1 MRNNDEYYTK
11 KNMIRKKYMR
21 ITVRVFTSVL
31 LIVGFI
37 GLLIPLRPKVSDVE
51 KRELTHFPKPTW
63 ETFTNGEFFSGIST
77 WYADTFP
84 FRESLTS
91 ANAKFKKLYGI
102 TTEEIHGDAVQ
113 GDEIPDPDAEL
124 TSTPIPSATPT
135 PEPDATIHDEPEKA
149 GTIYVVDN
157 RGFEIYGFSR
167 DGADGYI
174 NMINTAATQLKDVA
188 TVYDILVPTSIAV
201 NLDEENQKK
210 INSSSQEDTFAYVYG
225 HLDPSIVQVPV
236 LDVLKKH
243 NSEYLYFKTDHHWTA
258 DGAYYAYQELMNA
271 KGVTPSPLS
280 AYTKTEFDGFA
291 PRESIRIKMN
301 GGGMNFVHGGISLQE
316 MVVPVIEYHYLRNDS
331 MEYKRNK
338 QKYDT
343 KPVTVNLL
351 SANRKISNMIF
362 SLNFYQKDAVS
373 ANREAATYQVYFTD
387 ENGKQISDVQ
397 KIIADK
403 ISDNGAER
411 TFRCQFNLKSLKY
424 SNTATYYLVIAD
436 EQGLQMPQREPFQID
451 IAFAVDEFDFFS

>member
-1 MRNNDEYYTK
+1 MRNNDEYYTH
-11 KNMIRKKYMR
+11 KNIIRKKYMR
-21 ITVRVFTSVL
+21 ITVRVFTTVL
-31 LIVGFI
+31 LVIGFT
-37 GLLIPLRPKVSDVE
+37 GLLIPLRPKESQVE

-63 ETFTNGEFFSGIST
+63 ETFTNGKFFDGIST

-84 FRESLTS
+84 FREGLTS

-102 TTEEIHGDAVQ
+102 TTEEIHGDVVQ
-113 GDEIPDPDAEL
+113 GDEIPDPDAEI
-124 TSTPIPSATPT
+124 TSTPIPTATPT

-236 LDVLKKH
+236 LDILKKH

-258 DGAYYAYQELMNA
+258 DGAYYAYQELMNI

-280 AYTKTEFDGFA
+280 SYTKMEFDGFVGTFYSYSNMSDTLKNNPDTVVA
-291 PRESIRIKMN
+291 YVPNCNDMTYTDSKGVEHKWNVVADATDYAEGSKYYCFIGGDQPYSKIENPNITDGSSCVVIKESYGNAFVPFLVNSYQTVHVVDYRYFTGNLI
-301 GGGMNFVHGGISLQE
+301 NFVKQNN
-316 MVVPVIEYHYLRNDS
+316 VQDVIYINNANALIQS
-331 MEYKRNK
+331 A
-338 QKYDT
+338 
-343 KPVTVNLL
+343 VNNM
-351 SANRKISNMIF
+351 NRI
-362 SLNFYQKDAVS
+362 LTQ
-373 ANREAATYQVYFTD
+373 
-387 ENGKQISDVQ
+387 
-397 KIIADK
+397 
-403 ISDNGAER
+403 
-411 TFRCQFNLKSLKY
+411 
-424 SNTATYYLVIAD
+424 
-436 EQGLQMPQREPFQID
+436 
-451 IAFAVDEFDFFS
+451 

>member
-1 MRNNDEYYTK
+1 MRNNDEYYTH
-11 KNMIRKKYMR
+11 KNIIRKKYMR
-21 ITVRVFTSVL
+21 ITVRVFTTVL
-31 LIVGFI
+31 LVIGFT
-37 GLLIPLRPKVSDVE
+37 GLLIPLRPKESQVE

-63 ETFTNGEFFSGIST
+63 ETFTNGKFFDGIST

-84 FRESLTS
+84 FREGLTS

-102 TTEEIHGDAVQ
+102 TTEEIHGDVVQ
-113 GDEIPDPDAEL
+113 GDEIPDPDAEI
-124 TSTPIPSATPT
+124 TSTPIPTATPT

-236 LDVLKKH
+236 LDILKKH

-258 DGAYYAYQELMNA
+258 DGAYYAYQELMNI

-280 AYTKTEFDGFA
+280 SYTKKEFDGFVGTFYSYSNMSDTLKNNPDTVVA
-291 PRESIRIKMN
+291 YVPTCNDMTYTDSKGVEHKWNVVAYATDYAEGSKYYCFIGGDQPYSKIENPNITDGSSCVVIKESYGNAFVPFLVNSYQTVHVVDYRYFTGNLI
-301 GGGMNFVHGGISLQE
+301 NFVKQNN
-316 MVVPVIEYHYLRNDS
+316 VQDVIYINNANALIQS
-331 MEYKRNK
+331 A
-338 QKYDT
+338 
-343 KPVTVNLL
+343 VNNM
-351 SANRKISNMIF
+351 NRI
-362 SLNFYQKDAVS
+362 LTQ
-373 ANREAATYQVYFTD
+373 
-387 ENGKQISDVQ
+387 
-397 KIIADK
+397 
-403 ISDNGAER
+403 
-411 TFRCQFNLKSLKY
+411 
-424 SNTATYYLVIAD
+424 
-436 EQGLQMPQREPFQID
+436 
-451 IAFAVDEFDFFS
+451 

>member
-1 MRNNDEYYTK
+1 MRNNDEYYTH
-11 KNMIRKKYMR
+11 KNIIRKKYMR
-21 ITVRVFTSVL
+21 ITVRVFTTVL
-31 LIVGFI
+31 LVIGFT
-37 GLLIPLRPKVSDVE
+37 GLLIPLRPKESQVE

-63 ETFTNGEFFSGIST
+63 ETFTNGKFFDGIST

-84 FRESLTS
+84 FREGLTS

-102 TTEEIHGDAVQ
+102 TTEEIHGDVVQ
-113 GDEIPDPDAEL
+113 GDEIPDPDAEI
-124 TSTPIPSATPT
+124 TSTPIPTATPT

-174 NMINTAATQLKDVA
+174 NMINTAAAQLKDVA

-236 LDVLKKH
+236 LDILKKH

-258 DGAYYAYQELMNA
+258 DGAYYAYQELMNI

-280 AYTKTEFDGFA
+280 SYTKKEFDGFVGTFYSYSNMSDTLKNNPDTVVA
-291 PRESIRIKMN
+291 YVPNCNDMTYTDSKGVEHKWNVVADATDYAEGSKYYCFIGGDQPYSKIENPNITDGSSCVVIKESYGNAFVPFLVNSYQTVHVVDYRYFTGNLI
-301 GGGMNFVHGGISLQE
+301 NFVKENNVQD
-316 MVVPVIEYHYLRNDS
+316 VIYINNANALIQS
-331 MEYKRNK
+331 A
-338 QKYDT
+338 
-343 KPVTVNLL
+343 VNNM
-351 SANRKISNMIF
+351 NRI
-362 SLNFYQKDAVS
+362 LTQ
-373 ANREAATYQVYFTD
+373 
-387 ENGKQISDVQ
+387 
-397 KIIADK
+397 
-403 ISDNGAER
+403 
-411 TFRCQFNLKSLKY
+411 
-424 SNTATYYLVIAD
+424 
-436 EQGLQMPQREPFQID
+436 
-451 IAFAVDEFDFFS
+451 

>member
-91 ANAKFKKLYGI
+91 ANAKVKKLYGI

-280 AYTKTEFDGFA
+280 AYTKTEFDGFVGTFYSYSDMSDTLKNNPDTVVSYTPSCNDMTYTDSKGEEHKWNVVA
-291 PRESIRIKMN
+291 DATDYSEGSKYYCFIGGDQPYSKIENPNITDGSSCVVIKESYGNAFVPFLVNSYQTVHVVDYRYYTGNLIDLVKENNVQDVIYINNANALIQSAVNNMN
-301 GGGMNFVHGGISLQE
+301 
-316 MVVPVIEYHYLRNDS
+316 
-331 MEYKRNK
+331 
-338 QKYDT
+338 
-343 KPVTVNLL
+343 
-351 SANRKISNMIF
+351 KI
-362 SLNFYQKDAVS
+362 LTQ
-373 ANREAATYQVYFTD
+373 
-387 ENGKQISDVQ
+387 
-397 KIIADK
+397 
-403 ISDNGAER
+403 
-411 TFRCQFNLKSLKY
+411 
-424 SNTATYYLVIAD
+424 
-436 EQGLQMPQREPFQID
+436 
-451 IAFAVDEFDFFS
+451 

>member
-1 MRNNDEYYTK
+1 MRNNDEYYTH
-11 KNMIRKKYMR
+11 KNIIRKKYMR
-21 ITVRVFTSVL
+21 ITVRVFTTVL
-31 LIVGFI
+31 LVIGFT
-37 GLLIPLRPKVSDVE
+37 GLLIPLRPKESQVE

-63 ETFTNGEFFSGIST
+63 ETFTNGKFFDGIST

-84 FRESLTS
+84 FREGLTS

-102 TTEEIHGDAVQ
+102 TTEEIHGDVVQ
-113 GDEIPDPDAEL
+113 GDEIPDPDAEI
-124 TSTPIPSATPT
+124 TSTPIPTATPT

-174 NMINTAATQLKDVA
+174 NMINTAAAQLKDVA

-236 LDVLKKH
+236 LDILKKH

-258 DGAYYAYQELMNA
+258 DGAYYAYQELMNI

-280 AYTKTEFDGFA
+280 SYTKKEFDGFVGTFY
-291 PRESIRIKMN
+291 S
-301 GGGMNFVHGGISLQE
+301 
-316 MVVPVIEYHYLRNDS
+316 Y
-331 MEYKRNK
+331 
-338 QKYDT
+338 
-343 KPVTVNLL
+343 
-351 SANRKISNMIF
+351 SNMSDTLKNNPDTVVAYVPNCNDMTYTDSKGVEHKWNVVADATDYAEGSKYYCFIGGDQPYSKIENPNITDGSSCVVIKESYGNAF
-362 SLNFYQKDAVS
+362 VPFLVNSYQTVHVVDYRYYTGNLIDLVKENNVQDVIYINNANALIQSAV
-373 ANREAATYQVYFTD
+373 N
-387 ENGKQISDVQ
+387 NMN
-397 KIIADK
+397 KIL
-403 ISDNGAER
+403 
-411 TFRCQFNLKSLKY
+411 TQ
-424 SNTATYYLVIAD
+424 
-436 EQGLQMPQREPFQID
+436 
-451 IAFAVDEFDFFS
+451 

>member
-91 ANAKFKKLYGI
+91 ANAKVKKLYGI

-258 DGAYYAYQELMNA
+258 DGAYYAYQELINA

-280 AYTKTEFDGFA
+280 AYTKTEFDGFVGTFYSYSDMSDTLKNNPDTVVSYTPSCNDMTYTDSKGEEHKWNVVA
-291 PRESIRIKMN
+291 DATDYSEGSKYYCFIGGDQPYSKIENPNITDGSSCVVIKESYGNAFVPFLVNSYQTVHVVDYRYYTGNLIDLVKENNVQDVIYINNANALIQSAVNNMN
-301 GGGMNFVHGGISLQE
+301 
-316 MVVPVIEYHYLRNDS
+316 
-331 MEYKRNK
+331 
-338 QKYDT
+338 
-343 KPVTVNLL
+343 
-351 SANRKISNMIF
+351 KI
-362 SLNFYQKDAVS
+362 LTQ
-373 ANREAATYQVYFTD
+373 
-387 ENGKQISDVQ
+387 
-397 KIIADK
+397 
-403 ISDNGAER
+403 
-411 TFRCQFNLKSLKY
+411 
-424 SNTATYYLVIAD
+424 
-436 EQGLQMPQREPFQID
+436 
-451 IAFAVDEFDFFS
+451 

>member
-91 ANAKFKKLYGI
+91 ANAKVKKLYGI

-280 AYTKTEFDGFA
+280 AYTKTEFDGFVGTFYSYSDMSDTLKNDPDTVVSYTPSCNDMTYTDSTGEEHKWNVVA
-291 PRESIRIKMN
+291 DATDYSEGSKYYCFIGGDQPYSKIENPNITDGSSCVVIKESYGNAFVPFLVNSYQTVHVVDYRYYTGNLIDLVKENNVQDVIYINNANALIQSAVNNMN
-301 GGGMNFVHGGISLQE
+301 
-316 MVVPVIEYHYLRNDS
+316 
-331 MEYKRNK
+331 
-338 QKYDT
+338 
-343 KPVTVNLL
+343 
-351 SANRKISNMIF
+351 KI
-362 SLNFYQKDAVS
+362 LTQ
-373 ANREAATYQVYFTD
+373 
-387 ENGKQISDVQ
+387 
-397 KIIADK
+397 
-403 ISDNGAER
+403 
-411 TFRCQFNLKSLKY
+411 
-424 SNTATYYLVIAD
+424 
-436 EQGLQMPQREPFQID
+436 
-451 IAFAVDEFDFFS
+451 

>member
-63 ETFTNGEFFSGIST
+63 ETFTNGEFFNGIST

-91 ANAKFKKLYGI
+91 ANAKVKKLYGI

-174 NMINTAATQLKDVA
+174 NMINTAAAQLKDVA

-210 INSSSQEDTFAYVYG
+210 INSSSQEDTFAYIYG

-280 AYTKTEFDGFA
+280 AYTKTEFDGFVGTFYSYSDMSDTLKNNPDTVVA
-291 PRESIRIKMN
+291 YTPSCNDMTYTDSKGEEHKWNVVADATDYSEGSKYYCFIGGDQPYSKIENPNITDGSSCVVIKESYGNAFVPFLVNSYQTVHVVDYRYYTGNLIDLVKENNVQDVIYINNANALIQSAVNNMN
-301 GGGMNFVHGGISLQE
+301 
-316 MVVPVIEYHYLRNDS
+316 
-331 MEYKRNK
+331 
-338 QKYDT
+338 
-343 KPVTVNLL
+343 
-351 SANRKISNMIF
+351 KI
-362 SLNFYQKDAVS
+362 LTQ
-373 ANREAATYQVYFTD
+373 
-387 ENGKQISDVQ
+387 
-397 KIIADK
+397 
-403 ISDNGAER
+403 
-411 TFRCQFNLKSLKY
+411 
-424 SNTATYYLVIAD
+424 
-436 EQGLQMPQREPFQID
+436 
-451 IAFAVDEFDFFS
+451 